1 MTRLSKYARVSHYS
15 VFWSL
20 YCKWLDLTFM
30 FKILQPPPAQTMV
43 QALEL
48 LYALGGKKQS
58 CQDGKVNRKTVLQ
71 LQDLCSKFCV
81 GKHLEATVSSHLM
94 QDLNQL
100 RVCWQVWTITAV

>member
-1 MTRLSKYARVSHYS
+1 
-15 VFWSL
+15 
-20 YCKWLDLTFM
+20 M

-71 LQDLCSKFCV
+71 LQDCRKASRSYSVLAPDAGS
-81 GKHLEATVSSHLM
+81 
-94 QDLNQL
+94 
-100 RVCWQVWTITAV
+100 